1 MIDAP
6 LEMDGFIPKTAMG
19 PLEPPH
25 IFRFDKLT
33 ELSPSKF
40 HLRTKRVAWSHIH
53 IRSLFEGQWRQ
64 CHVCIVV

>member
-6 LEMDGFIPKTAMG
+6 LEMDGFIPEMAMG